1 MKCLN
6 SLGFEGVGLLDFE
19 DSLSGSNIDFLTCIN
34 SLGFGGVGLLTS
46 EDSLSGSIEIVV
58 PSKCWPL
65 LERLHHFGC
74 GAILNKLKL
83 KESNHSLRK
92 SMTFFMKHE
101 TWKKQQVF
109 DGFGASRAPAFWGL
123 LRRQHTQFL
132 KMYKFLRFWG
142 GRSPDFWGLLR
153 RQHHRFCSEDK
164 FCCNS

>member
-1 MKCLN
+1 MTCLN
-6 SLGFEGVGLLDFE
+6 SLGFGGVGLLTFE
-19 DSLSGSNIDFLTCIN
+19 DSLSGSNIDFLTCLN

-83 KESNHSLRK
+83 QESNHSLRK
-92 SMTFFMKHE
+92 SMTFFKKHE
-101 TWKKQQVF
+101 TWKNSRFSMVF
-109 DGFGASRAPAFWGL
+109 FLGGRAPAFWGL

-142 GRSPDFWGLLR
+142 GPASSLLR
-153 RQHHRFCSEDK
+153 TP
-164 FCCNS
+164 